1 MSNTPLSRRGFLTT
15 SAATLAVAT
24 TAGSRLTGAT
34 PSSSGLTR
42 GPFVY
47 PFRIGEVEAWSIS
60 DASSMLNAGLDLMW
74 PVEERPAMKTAMQQH
89 GEPDGGIPLYVNVL
103 VLRRGREVILFDAG
117 FGERDNKNLGWL
129 QDGLAQIGIAPDQVT
144 AGFLSHAH
152 GDHIDGFVQDGKPV
166 FPNAAF
172 HVLPAERD
180 FWRSPNPDFSE
191 SKRNKKPLPRM
202 VERNREN
209 FDILEPV
216 TVLLRDGDELFDG
229 LVRVEAAPGHTAGHC
244 CFRIR
249 SDGEELLHL
258 MDLAHHHLLMFAD
271 PNWGISFDHHPQQAI
286 ATRKKF
292 WEQAAHEHT
301 RCYGFHLPWPGIGK
315 IVPEGHGYRWWP
327 EAWRWQS
334 EA

>member
-1 MSNTPLSRRGFLTT
+1 MPPSPLSRRGFLTT
-15 SAATLAVAT
+15 SAATLAVAAT
-24 TAGSRLTGAT
+24 THPGSAAIT
-34 PSSSGLTR
+34 PKSVDVTR

-60 DASSMLNAGLDLMW
+60 DANAMLGAGLDLMW
-74 PVEERPAMKTAMQQH
+74 PVEERPAMKTAMEAH

-103 VLRRGREVILFDAG
+103 VLRRGSEVLLFDAG
-117 FGERDNKNLGWL
+117 FGERDNPRMGWL
-129 QDGLAQIGIAPDQVT
+129 SEGLAAIGITPEQVT

-152 GDHIDGFVQDGKPV
+152 GDHIDGFIADGKPV

-180 FWRSPNPDFSE
+180 FWRSPHPDFSE
-191 SKRNKKPLPRM
+191 SKRNKKPLPNM
-202 VERNREN
+202 IKGAREK
-209 FDILEPV
+209 FDILEPL
-216 TVLLRDGDELFDG
+216 TVELRDGDELFDG

-271 PNWGISFDHHPQQAI
+271 PNWGISFDHHPRQAI
-286 ATRKKF
+286 DTRKRF
-292 WEQAAHEHT
+292 WERAAHEHT
-301 RCYGFHLPWPGIGK
+301 RCYGFHLPWPALGK
-315 IVPEGHGYRWWP
+315 IVAEGHGYRWWP
-327 EAWRWQS
+327 EAWKWVG
-334 EA
+334 